1 MKNVLMVAG
10 LILALSTLG
19 SAQGSVTL
27 LNVSY
32 DPTRELYQ
40 DYNAAFAKYWRA
52 QTGKTVEIQQS
63 HGGSSKQARAV
74 IDAGW
79 GEFHPL
85 VIAGVLPPTQL
96 MVFGPR
102 DSPEL
107 EVIWR
112 IIQASYRAATGG

>member
-40 DYNAAFAKYWRA
+40 DYNVAFAKYWRA
-52 QTGKTVEIQQS
+52 KTGKTVEIQQS
-63 HGGSSKQARAV
+63 HGGSSKPARAV
-74 IDAGW
+74 IDRL
-79 GEFHPL
+79 E
-85 VIAGVLPPTQL
+85 AGVGTAAPAEELCAS
-96 MVFGPR
+96 PR
-102 DSPEL
+102 EAQIPLAKRRSP
-107 EVIWR
+107 
-112 IIQASYRAATGG
+112 